1 MNELQSQADA
11 LAGQV
16 LASSSQH
23 TVSPPIR
30 HLFHLSHMHLLM
42 CLLGRNMHCIPW
54 DRQRLCEDLQAF
66 SGMPG
71 PCSGCFGMLQLT
83 LAS

>member
-16 LASSSQH
+16 FA
-23 TVSPPIR
+23 PPFSTLH
-30 HLFHLSHMHLLM
+30 HLQCAIYFICHMHLLM
-42 CLLGRNMHCIPW
+42 CLCGRNMHCIPW
-54 DRQRLCEDLQAF
+54 DRQRLSEDLQAF

-71 PCSGCFGMLQLT
+71 PCGSCFGMLQLT